1 MANSGEYV
9 STPVISSPFGIGT
22 PDNPWTLV
30 SGRFDAS
37 LGKAEEM
44 LVRLVGDD
52 GASGYLGDMN
62 SVIQNAPA
70 VSIIPPMVDTSLAL
84 SETGLTLPTFDR
96 GDILPFPTDTYAA
109 PTIADLPLI
118 DISDLDGV
126 TLPSE
131 VDPSFTWA
139 ADGVPTTVYDA
150 IITRMLADLTA
161 GATGLDPLV
170 EQAIYDRAKT
180 RQQVARDAAYQKL
193 NNDIAGRGFILPP
206 GALLGALSDFAAEGV
221 RMDAEIN
228 NGIIT
233 TQGDLAQKNSQFM
246 FTQAVALEQLIR
258 QTASETDKTRLEYLR
273 SKATLLVQEYAERVR
288 AYVAIWEG
296 KKAKVQ
302 AQAESLRGVIESN
315 RGLIDIFKAQYDAL
329 KTRVDAVAASN
340 KGFTDVYLG
349 EVQGFSEAEKA
360 VAMRNSSAVEVIK
373 AKVDAAELEVR
384 AAIAEAEQTVQGYT
398 SEMGLRERVTS
409 DMAQVAAQTIA
420 SMMSAVNASA
430 SLGYSGSSSESKS
443 VSSSAALS
451 ESHSYEHDP
460 LT

>member
-1 MANSGEYV
+1 MGDYV
-9 STPVISSPFGIGT
+9 SVDRVSSPFSIGT
-22 PDNPWTLV
+22 PDNPWQVVTE
-30 SGRFDAS
+30 RFDAS
-37 LGKAEEM
+37 MGKAEEM

-52 GASGYLGDMN
+52 GESGYLGDMN
-62 SVIQNAPA
+62 SVIQNAPV
-70 VSIIPPMVDTSLAL
+70 VSIVPPVVDTSLIL
-84 SETGLTLPTFDR
+84 SETGLTLPTFDPAS
-96 GDILPFPTDTYAA
+96 ILAFPTDTYAA
-109 PTIADLPLI
+109 PTLTELPLI

-139 ADGVPTTVYDA
+139 ADGVPTAVYDA

-228 NGIIT
+228 NSIIT
-233 TQGDLAQKNSQFM
+233 TQGELAQKNSQFM
-246 FTQAVALEQLIR
+246 FQQAVALEQLIR
-258 QTASETDKTRLEYLR
+258 QTTAETDKTRLEYLK
-273 SKATLLVQEYAERVR
+273 SKATLIIQDYAERVR
-288 AYVAIWEG
+288 AYIAVWEG
-296 KKAKVQ
+296 KKAKIQ
-302 AQAESLRGVIESN
+302 AQVETLRGVIEGN
-315 RGLIDIFKAQYDAL
+315 KGLVDIYRAQYDAL

-349 EVQGFSEAEKA
+349 EVQGFAEAEKA
-360 VAMRNSSAVEVIK
+360 VGIRNSSAIEVIK

-398 SEMGLRERVTS
+398 AEMSLRERVTS
-409 DMAQVAAQTIA
+409 DMAHVAAQTVA

-430 SLGYSGSSSESKS
+430 SIGYSGSSSESKS
-443 VSSSAALS
+443 VSNSASIS

-460 LT
+460 LS

>member
-1 MANSGEYV
+1 MSNIGEIV
-9 STPVISSPFGIGT
+9 SAPVIASPFSIGT
-22 PDNPWTLV
+22 PDNPWTMV
-30 SGRFDAS
+30 SARFDAS

-52 GASGYLGDMN
+52 GESGYLGDMN
-62 SVIQNAPA
+62 SVIQDAPQ
-70 VSIIPPMVDTSLAL
+70 VSITAPLIDTSITLGT
-84 SETGLTLPTFDR
+84 TGLSLPTFDP
-96 GDILPFPTDTYAA
+96 DNIQDFPTDTYEA
-109 PTIADLPLI
+109 PTLAAVPTI
-118 DISDLDGV
+118 DTSDLDGV
-126 TLPSE
+126 DLPTM

-139 ADGVPTTVYDA
+139 ADTVPTTVYDA
-150 IITRMLADLTA
+150 IIARMLADLQG
-161 GATGLDPLV
+161 GATGLDPVV
-170 EQAIYDRAKT
+170 EQAIHDRARN
-180 RQQVARDAAYQKL
+180 RQQVNRDAAYQKL
-193 NNDIAGRGFILPP
+193 NNDIAGRGFTLPP
-206 GALLGALSDFAAEGV
+206 GALLSALTDFATEGV

-315 RGLIDIFKAQYDAL
+315 RGLIDIFKAQWDAL

-349 EVQGFSEAEKA
+349 EVQGYSEAERA
-360 VAMRNSSAVEVIK
+360 MAMRNSSAVDAIK
-373 AKVDAAELEVR
+373 AKVDAAELEVK

-398 SEMGLRERVTS
+398 SEMSLRERVTS
-409 DMAQVAAQTIA
+409 DMAHVAAQTIA

-430 SLGYSGSSSESKS
+430 SLGYSGSSSESKN
-443 VSSSAALS
+443 VSNSAS
-451 ESHSYEHDP
+451 ITESHSYEHDP